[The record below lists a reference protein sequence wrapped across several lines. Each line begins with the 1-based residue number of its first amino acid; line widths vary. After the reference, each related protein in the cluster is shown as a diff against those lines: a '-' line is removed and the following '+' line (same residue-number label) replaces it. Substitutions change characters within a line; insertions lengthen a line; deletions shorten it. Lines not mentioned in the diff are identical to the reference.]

1 LGEIV
6 GGANAAEEVTGK
18 RSEQRKKADQYYS
31 AEFLVEGMEV
41 LYQFKIW
48 DVASSSLSVLVN
60 EHSQILPRLKVGATL
75 DVKYYSSDSGYP
87 SDFQKTAIR
96 HVTRNDEGRLKGHF
110 LVGLEILES

>member
-1 LGEIV
+1 MNGV
-6 GGANAAEEVTGK
+6 NAATVVTEK
-18 RSEQRKKADQYYS
+18 RSEQRRKADQYYS

-60 EHSQILPRLKVGATL
+60 EHSQILPRIKVGDTL
-75 DVKYYSSDSGYP
+75 NVKYYSSGSGYP
-87 SDFQKTAIR
+87 SDYQRTAIR
-96 HVTRNDEGRLKGHF
+96 HITRNDEGRLKGHF